1 MFKSLASQ
9 SIGAVGVAVIV
20 GLTSFLTPIYPAKS
34 TVSPPEYAEQRALAK
49 GDKLPR
55 LVTGSACS
63 SKSWPNYDRACQ
75 YDLRTPAD
83 ATATVRIVSLNR
95 FD

>member
-9 SIGAVGVAVIV
+9 SIGAVGVAVV
-20 GLTSFLTPIYPAKS
+20 AGLMSFLTPIYAAKS
-34 TVSPPEYAEQRALAK
+34 TVSPPEYAEQRPLAK

-55 LVTGSACS
+55 PVTGSACS

-75 YDLRTPAD
+75 YDLRKAAD
-83 ATATVRIVSLNR
+83 AIVKVRIVSLNR